1 MNLYDSYDDM
11 LEDIFYKYVF
21 CKVNIEHDYTA
32 TMYYIDV
39 DSNNDNNNI

>member
-21 CKVNIEHDYTA
+21 YKVNIERDYNV
-32 TMYYIDV
+32 TMCYIDV
-39 DSNNDNNNI
+39 DKSDT

>member
-21 CKVNIEHDYTA
+21 CKVNIERDERAH
-32 TMYYIDV
+32 MMYIDIGNS
-39 DSNNDNNNI
+39 DT